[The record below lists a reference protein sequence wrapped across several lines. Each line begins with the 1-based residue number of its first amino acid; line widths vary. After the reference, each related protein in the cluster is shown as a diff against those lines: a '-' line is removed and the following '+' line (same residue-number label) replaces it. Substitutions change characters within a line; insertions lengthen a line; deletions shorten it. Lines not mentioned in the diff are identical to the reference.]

1 MMMFI
6 LPLSARSWLYN
17 KVLRKC
23 SSIVCRTGLVPD
35 FIGTKMFIKP
45 LFTLQYNYSIITQ
58 VESSY
63 IITLY
68 KKPSKDEKE
77 KKLKY

>member
-1 MMMFI
+1 MMFI

-45 LFTLQYNYSIITQ
+45 LFTLYNYSIITQ
-58 VESSY
+58 V
-63 IITLY
+63 ITLY